1 MRLRDGGGRTLN
13 ELAART
19 GHPVDVLRVVLAEE
33 VARRRVTLDP
43 LDGAYRL
50 VPDRFDPGVLAALGE
65 LEHRNGNGH
74 AGPVRFGR
82 CAGCGCDFDSRSLG
96 CDVCSDRFRNRRRRR
111 SSLPHVV

>member
-1 MRLRDGGGRTLN
+1 MRLD

-19 GHPVDVLRVVLAEE
+19 GHPPDVLRTVLAEE
-33 VARRRVTLDP
+33 LQRRRVTLDP
-43 LDGAYRL
+43 LAGEYHL

-74 AGPVRFGR
+74 VGHGPAHASRFGR

-96 CDVCSDRFRNRRRRR
+96 CDACSERFRNRRRRR
-111 SSLPHVV
+111 SAVPQ